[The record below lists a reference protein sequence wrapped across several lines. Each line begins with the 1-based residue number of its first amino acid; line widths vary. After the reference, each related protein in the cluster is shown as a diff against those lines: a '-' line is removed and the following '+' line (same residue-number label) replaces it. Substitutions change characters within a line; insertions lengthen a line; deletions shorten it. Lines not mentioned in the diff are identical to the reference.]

1 MPDPAWALA
10 GGALSRRF
18 VNTNVLTSP
27 PDDTDCMSMA
37 ARSEQLQIRLTAAEK
52 AALKRRARAAGQ
64 NLSAYVLA
72 RALPSEPDR
81 LAAIVGALR
90 DDANRR
96 FALAALNDSL
106 SSLAAIEFSDA
117 VAQIDVR
124 ALSPLLQ
131 NYVAAMV
138 EHAAHHKGVP
148 VPAWTATVA
157 PLGEPFFATQLK
169 SLRLHLLRTA
179 PVAFKRR
186 NIFVDSTVGA
196 RV

>member
-1 MPDPAWALA
+1 
-10 GGALSRRF
+10 
-18 VNTNVLTSP
+18 
-27 PDDTDCMSMA
+27 MA
-37 ARSEQLQIRLTAAEK
+37 ARSEQLQIRLTLAEK
-52 AALKRRARAAGQ
+52 TALKRRARAVGQ
-64 NLSAYVLA
+64 DLSAYVLA

-81 LAAIVGALR
+81 LSAIVAALR

-106 SSLAAIEFSDA
+106 SSLVPIEFSDA

-138 EHAAHHKGVP
+138 EHAARRKDVP
-148 VPAWTATVA
+148 VPEWTAAVV
-157 PLGEPFFATQLK
+157 PLDEPFFAAQLK
-169 SLRLHLLRTA
+169 SLQLHLLRIT
-179 PVAFKRR
+179 PVAFRRR